1 MKGARYGYS
10 TPNTQLFYDNN
21 YKNYYPTGYNIIVTY
36 EDKYRK
42 IPVYCKME
50 LGKFNRAVFSM
61 KVKKASEKIQ
71 NAVDRF
77 GDLKHGP
84 CAVTYDSKGIRIW
97 CDDFDKV
104 SGYIEL

>member
-21 YKNYYPTGYNIIVTY
+21 YKNYYPAGYNIIVTY

-42 IPVYCKME
+42 IPVYCKTE

-61 KVKKASEKIQ
+61 KVKKASEKI
-71 NAVDRF
+71 
-77 GDLKHGP
+77 
-84 CAVTYDSKGIRIW
+84 
-97 CDDFDKV
+97 
-104 SGYIEL
+104 